1 MALDK
6 ILIGVINSDA
16 DIEMLLGKYCYRV
29 PVLNCPHTEFSYIA
43 FYQTR
48 KCSQQSIIKYYG
60 EITSV
65 EKRLRVD
72 IMGADG
78 NERDAREYFLFHFNH
93 ISTLKT
99 PISNRNKM
107 RVSFIISDIDTFLNA
122 RDLMDIFDVPDLEGM
137 VQTWLDQMGI
147 AYKREYT
154 FVCKSGKRYR
164 FDFAVS
170 AEKYLIDIECD
181 SRKYHS
187 GKKQQLSDIQRDNEI
202 GENGWHVMRLSEW
215 AIMNNPSHCMEQLRI
230 LIK

>member
-1 MALDK
+1 MDK
-6 ILIGVINSDA
+6 ILIGVIKGDSDL
-16 DIEMLLGKYCYRV
+16 ELLLHRQCYRI
-29 PVLNCPHTEFSYIA
+29 PVEHCPHTDFKYIA

-48 KCSQQSIIKYYG
+48 QCSESGIIKYYG
-60 EITSV
+60 KYSKIEKKKRFEITGITDTS
-65 EKRLRVD
+65 KD
-72 IMGADG
+72 S
-78 NERDAREYFLFHFNH
+78 RDYYLFHFRR
-93 ISTLKT
+93 IETLKK
-99 PISNRNKM
+99 PINNRNRM
-107 RVSFIISDIDTFLNA
+107 RVSFIISDIETFLNA

-137 VQTWLDQMGI
+137 VQSWLDQMGI